1 MKNVQEEKRC
11 CKRRTIMIATLFLIA
26 DLLLFL
32 FHLYMYATCISIG
45 MILSA
50 GLQYPA
56 LLKSNKK
63 NQKQQKMLFDVKWV
77 EIVTDTM
84 IIKIVIDITI

>member
-1 MKNVQEEKRC
+1 
-11 CKRRTIMIATLFLIA
+11 MIATLFLIA

-63 NQKQQKMLFDVKWV
+63 NQKQQKNVV
-77 EIVTDTM
+77 
-84 IIKIVIDITI
+84 